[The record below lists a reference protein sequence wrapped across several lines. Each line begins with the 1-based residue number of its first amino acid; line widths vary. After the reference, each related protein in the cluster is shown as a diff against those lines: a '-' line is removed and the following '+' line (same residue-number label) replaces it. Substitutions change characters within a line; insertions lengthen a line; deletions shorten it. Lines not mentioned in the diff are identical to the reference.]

1 MKRVIVSCRCGDT
14 DEFAKSAYH
23 LLFPDTELPEF
34 LSGKAEVSRLYNEL
48 PNNTMSE
55 HLLALL
61 RSPQKYARYMEYED
75 DLLVEWDLIKGE
87 RIC

>member
-14 DEFAKSAYH
+14 DEFAKSAYR
-23 LLFPDTELPEF
+23 LLFPDTEMPQF
-34 LSGKAEVSRLYNEL
+34 LSGSTEVGNLYSAL
-48 PNNTMSE
+48 PRNTMSD

-61 RSPQKYARYMEYED
+61 RSNKKYARYMEYED
-75 DLLVEWDLIKGE
+75 DLTAEWDLIKGE